1 MNEYNHQQFTY
12 IYKSL
17 NLQIIHFNTAK
28 MKFAARIMLV
38 MAVLATTFDLKAQTT
53 YYSFATGD
61 WEAAA
66 SWTLTSDGSSGASA
80 TAPGG
85 TDNVVIR
92 NGHTIT
98 IDDTNDNGNETTA
111 DALGLANVG
120 AFTGSDAN
128 AFYHE
133 GDIIVSNGATVTAT
147 VRMMTAD
154 VFDVEDGGDFSTTGD
169 LIILGSLDIAA
180 TASFDVGD
188 DFILSGDSRTIIDN
202 TSTAGDDLYIDHTD
216 ATLCGDGTVN
226 TGNGGT
232 DPTVQYLNSATAAQV
247 CSSFNITCT
256 SNCGGFTS
264 GPPSGGFITGITGP
278 GGVGDATNNQL
289 WLRASDLSLTDG
301 AAVSSWSDVS
311 GNSLTANSSG
321 VTAEEPTFNTNDVNG
336 FPSISFDGGDFL
348 NLGNVAALNLTPGT
362 DSWSFFIVYNVTGA
376 TPQGTF
382 FSKATSANRHYQYTI
397 DDSGGTSRFTA
408 FIGGNATT
416 GSVTA
421 TNAWFVSSSTNDDTQ
436 KDSWTNEGSNFAA
449 AGVGTTTEA
458 TADVLIGARRD
469 TGPTT
474 GTGFLLT
481 GSIAEIAMFDVEVNA
496 AQRIIATNYLAAK
509 YDISLSANDLYDMDD
524 NANGDFDY
532 EVAGIGQA
540 ADGTNHTDARGSG
553 VVRMWDPSD
562 LDNSEFIMW
571 GHDNTDISTKNAVD
585 VDGTVIEERLD
596 RIWRLTETGDLGTVS
611 ISFDFSTVGNSL
623 GSNLR
628 LLIDRD
634 GDGFDDN
641 DVTPIAGSVAGDVAT
656 FSNID
661 FQDGDR
667 FTIGNTDVTL
677 PLPVELIS
685 FNASALGDAV
695 RLDWATATETNNDFF
710 TVERSTDGSDWQ
722 SVLTVQGSGNSDQVQ
737 TYSAIDENPIKGLTY
752 YRLMQTDYDGIF
764 TFSES
769 RVVNVTNIAENLY
782 AAPNPSN
789 GVFTINREVLDVENI
804 RIYDRQGKEIDSYLI
819 SNKSQLMVD
828 LSASPEGV
836 YFLNISIDEG
846 PAETIRLIKE

>member
-1 MNEYNHQQFTY
+1 
-12 IYKSL
+12 
-17 NLQIIHFNTAK
+17 
-28 MKFAARIMLV
+28 MKFSAGILLIAI
-38 MAVLATTFDLKAQTT
+38 VLIASNKLNAQTT
-53 YYSFATGD
+53 YYSFTTGD
-61 WEAAA
+61 WETPG
-66 SWTLTSDGSSGASA
+66 SWSLSSDGSSGAAAS
-80 TAPGG
+80 APGG
-85 TDNVVIR
+85 SDNVVIL
-92 NGHTIT
+92 NGHSIT

-111 DALGLANVG
+111 DALSLTNVG

-128 AFYHE
+128 AFYHT
-133 GDIIVSNGATVTAT
+133 GDIIVSNGATLTAA
-147 VRMMTAD
+147 VRVMTAD
-154 VFDVEDGGDFSTTGD
+154 VFSVVNGGTFSTTGD
-169 LIILGSLDIAA
+169 LIILGSLDVET
-180 TASFDVGD
+180 TASFTVGD
-188 DFILSGDSRTIIDN
+188 DFILSGNSRTIIDN

-226 TGNGGT
+226 TGNGGG
-232 DPTVQYLNSATAAQV
+232 DPTVQYLNSATTAQV
-247 CSSFNITCT
+247 CSSFNLTCT
-256 SNCGGFTS
+256 TNCGGFSS
-264 GPPSGGFITGITGP
+264 GPPSGGFITGNTGP
-278 GGVGDATNNQL
+278 GGVGDASNNQL
-289 WLRASDLSLTDG
+289 WLRADDLGLSNG
-301 AAVSSWSDVS
+301 AAVSSWSDIS

-321 VTAEEPTFNTNDVNG
+321 VSAEEPTFNTNVVNG

-397 DDSGGTSRFTA
+397 DDNAGTSRFTA

-421 TNAWFVSSSTNDDTQ
+421 TNDWFVSSSTNNATQ
-436 KDSWTNEGSNFAA
+436 KDSWTDESSNFAA

-469 TGPTT
+469 SGPTT

-481 GSIAEIAMFDVEVNA
+481 GSIAEIAMFDAEVNA

-509 YDISLSANDLYDMDD
+509 YDITLNANDVYDMDD
-524 NANGDFDY
+524 NGNGDFDY

-562 LDNSEFIMW
+562 LGNSEYIMW
-571 GHDNTDISTKNAVD
+571 GHDDTSISTKNAVD

-611 ISFDFSTVGNSL
+611 ISFDFSGVGNSL

-634 GDGFDDN
+634 GDGFADN
-641 DVTPIAGSVAGDVAT
+641 DETPVAGSVAGDVAT

-667 FTIGNTDVTL
+667 FSIGNTDVTM
-677 PLPVELIS
+677 PLPVELIA
-685 FNASALGDAV
+685 FEATPLDEMV
-695 RLDWATATETNNDFF
+695 RLDWSTATETNNDYF
-710 TVERSTDGSDWQ
+710 TIERSKDGESWKTL
-722 SVLTVQGSGNSDQVQ
+722 SRIAGSGNSAEIIHY
-737 TYSAIDENPIKGLTY
+737 YSIDHNPMDGLSY
-752 YRLMQTDYDGIF
+752 YRLKQTDFDGG
-764 TFSES
+764 FSYS
-769 RVVNVTNIAENLY
+769 DI
-782 AAPNPSN
+782 
-789 GVFTINREVLDVENI
+789 
-804 RIYDRQGKEIDSYLI
+804 Q
-819 SNKSQLMVD
+819 MVD
-828 LSASPEGV
+828 LSTAFDKLIATPNPSKGIFTLSKGLNGNEHVRIFDRQGRQMNGFNIEDRSGLVLDLSNFPDGI
-836 YFLNISIDEG
+836 YFLSITKESES
-846 PAETIRLIKE
+846 ETIRLIKE

>member
-1 MNEYNHQQFTY
+1 
-12 IYKSL
+12 
-17 NLQIIHFNTAK
+17 
-28 MKFAARIMLV
+28 MKFASRISMV
-38 MAVLATTFDLKAQTT
+38 VAVLAMTINLNAQTT

-92 NGHTIT
+92 SGHTIT
-98 IDDTNDNGNETTA
+98 IDDTDDNGNETTA

-120 AFTGSDAN
+120 AFTGSNAN

-133 GDIIVSNGATVTAT
+133 GDIIVANGGILTAT
-147 VRMMTAD
+147 VRVMTAD
-154 VFDVEDGGDFSTTGD
+154 VFDVDDGGDFSTTND
-169 LIILGSLDIAA
+169 LIILGSLDISS

-188 DFILSGDSRTIIDN
+188 DFILSGNSRTIIDN
-202 TSTAGDDLYIDHTD
+202 TSTAGDDLYIDHTN
-216 ATLCGDGTVN
+216 ATLCGDGTID
-226 TGNGGT
+226 TGNGGG

-256 SNCGGFTS
+256 TNCGGFTS

-278 GGVGDATNNQL
+278 GGVGDASNNQL
-289 WLRASDLSLTDG
+289 WLRADDLSLSDG
-301 AAVSSWSDVS
+301 ASVSSWSDAS

-321 VTAEEPTFNTNDVNG
+321 VSAEEPTFNTNDVNG

-362 DSWSFFIVYNVTGA
+362 DSWSFFIVYNVAGA

-382 FSKATSANRHYQYTI
+382 FSKATNANRHYQYTI
-397 DDSGGTSRFTA
+397 DDNAGTSRFTA

-421 TNAWFVSSSTNDDTQ
+421 TNDWFVSSSTNDATQ
-436 KDSWTNEGSNFAA
+436 KDSWTDESSNFAA

-481 GSIAEIAMFDVEVNA
+481 GSIAEIAMFDAEVNA
-496 AQRIIATNYLAAK
+496 AQRIITTNYLAAK
-509 YDISLSANDLYDMDD
+509 YDITLNANDVYDMDD
-524 NANGDFDY
+524 NGNGDFDY
-532 EVAGIGQA
+532 EAAGIGQA
-540 ADGTNHTDARGSG
+540 ADGSNHTDARGSG

-571 GHDNTDISTKNAVD
+571 GHDNTVISTKNAVD

-596 RIWRLTETGDLGTVS
+596 RIWRLSETGDLGTVS

-685 FNASALGDAV
+685 FEATALDDMV
-695 RLDWATATETNNDFF
+695 RLDWATATEINNDFF
-710 TVERSTDGSDWQ
+710 SVERSGNGEDWVTIA
-722 SVLTVQGSGNSDQVQ
+722 SVKGNGNSNQARDYHAIDRKPVQGLS
-737 TYSAIDENPIKGLTY
+737 Y
-752 YRLMQTDYDGIF
+752 YRLKQTDYDGEYSH
-764 TFSES
+764 SEIRTVDLS
-769 RVVNVTNIAENLY
+769 SSLEVLFAT
-782 AAPNPSN
+782 PNPSD
-789 GVFTINREVLDVENI
+789 GLFTINRKVIDDANV
-804 RIYDRQGKEIDSYLI
+804 RVFDRQGKQIDNYGI
-819 SNKSQLMVD
+819 SRQSKLVLD
-828 LSASPEGV
+828 LSGFSAGV
-836 YFLNISIDEG
+836 YFLNISNEIRS
-846 PAETIRLIKE
+846 ETIRLVKE